1 MNIKLLTRSIRNGF
15 EDVTTK
21 TQRLKTMASKK
32 ITPQDMKSGKIYRC
46 YNCEIKCDDK
56 YAICKNSFKCGQ
68 VQEKSIHYGCSLECA
83 EYIQR
88 EEVKMDYIRRTEFNS
103 KRIEE
108 YTKLMSATIGKIHLF
123 GLFDCIKMYKAEN
136 KALKLLLSRE
146 GTSAE
151 IIVAFNTFR
160 DCSLALSEILQD
172 DKITKAT
179 GIQRDIYESA
189 YPDYLRM
196 CEMMRFATEMMDYK
210 NHDIWCVD

>member
-1 MNIKLLTRSIRNGF
+1 
-15 EDVTTK
+15 
-21 TQRLKTMASKK
+21 
-32 ITPQDMKSGKIYRC
+32 MKSGKIYRC
-46 YNCEIKCDDK
+46 SNCETKCDDK
-56 YAICKNSFKCGQ
+56 YAISKNSFKCGQ
-68 VQEKSIHYGCSLECA
+68 VQEKSIYYGCSLECA

-88 EEVKMDYIRRTEFNS
+88 EEVKMDYIKRVGFNS
-103 KRIEE
+103 KRIEQ
-108 YTKLMSATIGKIHLF
+108 YTKLMALSVKDEITLF

-160 DCSLALSEILQD
+160 DCSLTLSEILQD

-179 GIQRDIYESA
+179 GLKKEIYEGT

-210 NHDIWCVD
+210 RHDIWCVD